1 MFSGQLTSCRDTTS
15 DISRL
20 MIHMRG
26 RLTTIITTTFVT
38 NTTIVIIIIIAIIV
52 ITTTI
57 IITIVLINIMIRTT
71 RED

>member
-26 RLTTIITTTFVT
+26 RLTITTITPI
-38 NTTIVIIIIIAIIV
+38 IVIIITIIV

-57 IITIVLINIMIRTT
+57 IITIVIDIITIIYIKITIRTT
-71 RED
+71 RDV